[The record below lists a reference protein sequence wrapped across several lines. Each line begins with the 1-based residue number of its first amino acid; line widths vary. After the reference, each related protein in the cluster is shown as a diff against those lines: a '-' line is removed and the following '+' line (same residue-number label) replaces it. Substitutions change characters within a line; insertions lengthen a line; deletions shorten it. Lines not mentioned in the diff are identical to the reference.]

1 MKQQDWID
9 FFQAVHGRNPS
20 IQEMA
25 DAAKRGEFVRERSK
39 RQKQPVEANKPE
51 ETVEIK
57 EPLTPVEPAKTEET
71 VETTPPKE
79 ATESVEPSV
88 ESYDV
93 AEEPLVDSS
102 FD

>member
-25 DAAKRGEFVRERSK
+25 DAAKRGEFVRESSK
-39 RQKQPVEANKPE
+39 RQKQPVEANKSE

-57 EPLTPVEPAKTEET
+57 EPLTPVELAKTEET
-71 VETTPPKE
+71 VETTPP
-79 ATESVEPSV
+79 
-88 ESYDV
+88 
-93 AEEPLVDSS
+93 
-102 FD
+102 